1 MHEKQLEEKL
11 DELISLVKSMDT
23 KILFIQQD
31 IEELKEQAQVTS
43 DMVVT
48 LMTCTSQQHSIC
60 PGGGDKSA
68 RLEEFRKETSRW

>member
-48 LMTCTSQQHSIC
+48 LMTAPANSTASAQ
-60 PGGGDKSA
+60 GGGDKSA

>member
-31 IEELKEQAQVTS
+31 IEELKEQANVTS

-48 LMTCTSQQHSIC
+48 LMASGVATQA
-60 PGGGDKSA
+60 PAPAADKTA
-68 RLEEFRKETSRW
+68 RLEAFRKETARW